1 MELVSWMR
9 SIMNKQII
17 DNRRSLDSLLFVE
30 ANQVVNNQAFNAE
43 QGDGRVFVP
52 ITDDIIFDHP
62 EQIKG
67 PLIPYFAGME
77 CQNWLSIELNP
88 DEEMEPLTD
97 NTQGAEPLSTEHCRM
112 VPKPS
117 LELVA
122 S

>member
-1 MELVSWMR
+1 
-9 SIMNKQII
+9 MNKQII

-30 ANQVVNNQAFNAE
+30 ANQVVNNQAINAE

-88 DEEMEPLTD
+88 DEEMEPRSV
-97 NTQGAEPLSTEHCRM
+97 NTQAVKPQRSDHCRT